1 MSYIP
6 RLKKEYKSN
15 VVTRLIKEFSYDNV
29 MQVPKL
35 EKIVISKGV
44 GAAVNDKKL
53 IDHALNEVTEISGQ
67 KAIATMS
74 KKDVASFKLR
84 KGMPVGVKVTLRGEK
99 MYEFLDRFVTTAL
112 PRVRDF
118 NGVKSTGF
126 DGRGNYNLGVTEQII
141 FPEINIDKINKIS
154 GMDITFVTSADTD
167 KEAMQLLTELGL
179 PFSKKNTEEKPKA
192 ENKPPV
198 AEEAAEEPVVEEA
211 VAEEAEEPVVEEA
224 VAEEA
229 AEEPVVEE
237 VTEAPVAEEVTEE
250 PVAEEVTEEPVAEEV
265 ENEDSSDEDENSEEN
280 NKEN

>member
-15 VVTRLIKEFSYDNV
+15 VVSRLVKEFSYDNV

-84 KGMPVGVKVTLRGEK
+84 KGMPVGVKVTLRGER

-118 NGVKSTGF
+118 NGVKNTGF

-154 GMDITFVTSADTD
+154 GMDITFVTTADSD
-167 KEAMQLLTELGL
+167 EEAMQLLSELGL
-179 PFSKKNTEEKPKA
+179 PFKKKEA
-192 ENKPPV
+192 AHNKPVIETEKTPT
-198 AEEAAEEPVVEEA
+198 AEDVVE
-211 VAEEAEEPVVEEA
+211 
-224 VAEEA
+224 
-229 AEEPVVEE
+229 
-237 VTEAPVAEEVTEE
+237 EAPVAEDVAEE
-250 PVAEEVTEEPVAEEV
+250 APAAEDVSEEAPVAEDVVEEAPAAEDVAEEAPVTEDVV
-265 ENEDSSDEDENSEEN
+265 EEAPVVEDVAEEAPENKEEEN
-280 NKEN
+280 K